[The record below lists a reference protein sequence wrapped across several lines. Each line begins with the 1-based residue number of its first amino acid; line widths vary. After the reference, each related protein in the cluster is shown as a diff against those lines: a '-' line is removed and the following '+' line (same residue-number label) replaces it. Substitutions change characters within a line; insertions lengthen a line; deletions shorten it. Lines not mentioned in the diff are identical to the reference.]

1 MLKGLRWAC
10 MNPMNFN
17 KAKSKVLY
25 LGWDK
30 LKYKYRLGREWIEKS
45 LGENDLEAFMNESL
59 NMTHQCLHAAQR
71 ANHILDS
78 IKRCDHQVKGDTSL
92 SLI

>member
-1 MLKGLRWAC
+1 MD
-10 MNPMNFN
+10 PMNFN
-17 KAKSKVLY
+17 KAKSKALY
-25 LGWDK
+25 LGWGK
-30 LKYKYRLGREWIEKS
+30 LKHRLGREWIEKIH
-45 LGENDLEAFMNESL
+45 GENDLEAFMNESL

-78 IKRCDHQVKGDTSL
+78 IKRHDHQVKGDTSP